1 MEMFPLKYR
10 TADQMVALIRPL
22 VPAPGTVSGI
32 QNQLIV
38 RSTPQTLAEVR
49 AILDRV
55 DTAPRRLLITVRQE
69 TDIASDRDRASASA
83 TIPLGSQ
90 GEVAIGAP
98 AGRGVGVQVI
108 SSQRAEADRNTQQ
121 IQTLEGMP
129 AFLQVGQSV
138 PVPVRQVVR
147 GPYGTQVVE
156 TVEYRDT
163 AIGFQVLPRLNADQ
177 VFLDILP
184 QREVSSAAG
193 AGRVDLQRL
202 STTVSGR
209 LGEWIDLG
217 GAGRSIDERDSVL
230 LGRAT
235 SRGAEQRRVLV
246 RVEELR

>member
-1 MEMFPLKYR
+1 
-10 TADQMVALIRPL
+10 
-22 VPAPGTVSGI
+22 
-32 QNQLIV
+32 
-38 RSTPQTLAEVR
+38 
-49 AILDRV
+49 
-55 DTAPRRLLITVRQE
+55 
-69 TDIASDRDRASASA
+69 
-83 TIPLGSQ
+83 
-90 GEVAIGAP
+90 
-98 AGRGVGVQVI
+98 
-108 SSQRAEADRNTQQ
+108 
-121 IQTLEGMP
+121 
-129 AFLQVGQSV
+129 
-138 PVPVRQVVR
+138 VRQVVR

-163 AIGFQVLPRLNADQ
+163 ATGFQVLPRLNADQ